1 MGWLDSPTMEQGPGV
16 TIEEVSAPLQAQ
28 PKTAVDVPP
37 TPEPPP
43 AEVLAAPESEVPV
56 VEPIEVSPPPVVQ
69 SPPPPAVVPPTPVP
83 VPVPAPAP
91 VPVPEVEEDPSPPP
105 PTEPPVPSTAAIR
118 VTGDAARVHLV
129 EGTRRISGGR
139 VPPGTYTIEVVFR
152 QGEAVQQQGEITL
165 GAGQSAIVKCQAAF
179 YRCSIRGPW

>member
-1 MGWLDSPTMEQGPGV
+1 
-16 TIEEVSAPLQAQ
+16 
-28 PKTAVDVPP
+28 
-37 TPEPPP
+37 
-43 AEVLAAPESEVPV
+43 
-56 VEPIEVSPPPVVQ
+56 
-69 SPPPPAVVPPTPVP
+69 
-83 VPVPAPAP
+83 
-91 VPVPEVEEDPSPPP
+91 
-105 PTEPPVPSTAAIR
+105 
-118 VTGDAARVHLV
+118 LV